1 MSSAT
6 HVNPAKPVTDVYLLA
21 GLGLLAVII
30 IQGFIYWGGGSRR
43 FIYAP
48 DKLNPD
54 APHWMAYK
62 FQTAMPGALM
72 GLEHVIS
79 FMLQHF
85 WLLYAGVILFSAAEL
100 IAGLFLMIGLLP
112 VFQRCCRCFSPYC

>member
-21 GLGLLAVII
+21 GLGLLAVRI

-54 APHWMAYK
+54 VYK
-62 FQTAMPGALM
+62 P
-72 GLEHVIS
+72 
-79 FMLQHF
+79 
-85 WLLYAGVILFSAAEL
+85 
-100 IAGLFLMIGLLP
+100 
-112 VFQRCCRCFSPYC
+112 

>member
-21 GLGLLAVII
+21 GLGLLAVRI

-54 APHWMAYK
+54 APH
-62 FQTAMPGALM
+62 
-72 GLEHVIS
+72 
-79 FMLQHF
+79 
-85 WLLYAGVILFSAAEL
+85 
-100 IAGLFLMIGLLP
+100 
-112 VFQRCCRCFSPYC
+112 

>member
-6 HVNPAKPVTDVYLLA
+6 HANSAKPVTDVYLLA
-21 GLGLLAVII
+21 GLGLLAVRI
-30 IQGFIYWGGGSRR
+30 IQGFIYWGGSRR

-62 FQTAMPGALM
+62 FQTAMPGVYGA
-72 GLEHVIS
+72 GAC
-79 FMLQHF
+79 HF
-85 WLLYAGVILFSAAEL
+85 IYAPA
-100 IAGLFLMIGLLP
+100 FLAT
-112 VFQRCCRCFSPYC
+112 VCRRNTFQRR